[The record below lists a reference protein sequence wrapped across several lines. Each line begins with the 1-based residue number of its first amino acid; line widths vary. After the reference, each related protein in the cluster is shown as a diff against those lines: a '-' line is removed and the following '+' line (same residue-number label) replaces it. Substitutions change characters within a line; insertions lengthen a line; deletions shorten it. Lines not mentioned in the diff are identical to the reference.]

1 MHRLHAVL
9 VSTVLGLWES
19 KWESGIKPGSV
30 SSSLAH
36 PQPLCLNA
44 EKDGRE
50 ISLQSATTEG
60 KGPEEREA
68 GSSHIHTVGGQGEMG
83 TPGNTGNPNSFIF
96 YQEDGQTLEVAKS
109 SSLLLFRPG
118 LIKTLACLH

>member
-1 MHRLHAVL
+1 MQKLHAVL

-30 SSSLAH
+30 SSSLTH

-44 EKDGRE
+44 EKDAGRSHC
-50 ISLQSATTEG
+50 SLQLPRG
-60 KGPEEREA
+60 KVQRRGRQALPTSTQWEDK
-68 GSSHIHTVGGQGEMG
+68 GKMG

>member
-1 MHRLHAVL
+1 MQRLHAVL

-44 EKDGRE
+44 EKDAGRSHC
-50 ISLQSATTEG
+50 SLQLPRG
-60 KGPEEREA
+60 KVQRRGRQALPTFTQWEDKGKWARL
-68 GSSHIHTVGGQGEMG
+68 G
-83 TPGNTGNPNSFIF
+83 TQEIPTHSFSIRKM
-96 YQEDGQTLEVAKS
+96 A
-109 SSLLLFRPG
+109 R
-118 LIKTLACLH
+118 H